1 MTSDSTFAVKSLFGL
16 ALAFAIGF
24 ACRAFGIPSPAPPVI
39 VGALLVVA
47 MTTGYLLVDRFMA
60 QPAVRAVDCGGPS
73 GLTAGAAA
81 AGGGSPGFS
90 GAHGT
95 QARYVERAAARL
107 LTSRVIRTVALL
119 GLCAAYLQGGL
130 DKLFDFS
137 GAVAEAHHFGLPL
150 AAVTATATIVTE
162 LVASLLILSGYC
174 RWIGALWL
182 AGFTLVATFVANR
195 FWEIQLPDR
204 FGVENAFFE
213 HLGLV
218 GGFLLVAYL
227 DLRET
232 ILSTEGRH
240 VESDPAG

>member
-1 MTSDSTFAVKSLFGL
+1 MKSL
-16 ALAFAIGF
+16 
-24 ACRAFGIPSPAPPVI
+24 RA
-39 VGALLVVA
+39 
-47 MTTGYLLVDRFMA
+47 
-60 QPAVRAVDCGGPS
+60 
-73 GLTAGAAA
+73 
-81 AGGGSPGFS
+81 
-90 GAHGT
+90 GT
-95 QARYVERAAARL
+95 QVRFVERAAARL

-130 DKLFDFS
+130 QKLFDFS
-137 GAVAEAHHFGLPL
+137 GAVAEAQHFGLPL
-150 AAVTATATIVTE
+150 APVAATATIVAE
-162 LVASLLILSGYC
+162 LAGSLLILSGYY

-182 AGFTLVATFVANR
+182 GGFTLVATFVANR
-195 FWEIQLPDR
+195 FWEIPLPDR